1 MQMDIKH
8 DGESMKS
15 SEEKDSK
22 DSIKSKNMKS
32 SKEGKQIE
40 TKSAPTNIKKDSI
53 DSNITI
59 KSSLKIES
67 NEARLEKDS
76 KDSVKSNMNAES
88 LVNTNTECNTKQS
101 KTTES
106 STNKM
111 GFIESYFFY
120 PSFWHKILAFALLP
134 FSCIYALITLYKKCF
149 AKKRNFNVKIL
160 SIGNLVSG
168 GSGKTPFC
176 IALTNY
182 LQIKGYTDIYVVLR
196 GYKRKSK
203 GLIQVS
209 SNGAILVNVA
219 QSGDEAMLIA
229 MQTKASVLVSESR
242 IKALEYIQAKDSE
255 QSIVILDDAYRFNFN
270 KFDILLE
277 PKLKPYFPFVL
288 PSGYYRF
295 PESFY
300 TKCDLHLKEDR
311 DYKRSVSI
319 LYAKDSI
326 QDSSTETTYILA
338 AAIANPSRLKPY
350 LPENIVYEYYLA
362 DHAEFDCNT
371 LKTLLEKYHA
381 THILMTQKDY
391 VKCLDF
397 NLPFALLMLDIKIE
411 SSALKSIESF
421 LNIESFLVKQG

>member
-1 MQMDIKH
+1 MQINTFKH
-8 DGESMKS
+8 NDKQDRDSM
-15 SEEKDSK
+15 
-22 DSIKSKNMKS
+22 
-32 SKEGKQIE
+32 
-40 TKSAPTNIKKDSI
+40 
-53 DSNITI
+53 
-59 KSSLKIES
+59 
-67 NEARLEKDS
+67 
-76 KDSVKSNMNAES
+76 
-88 LVNTNTECNTKQS
+88 
-101 KTTES
+101 ES

-209 SNGAILVNVA
+209 SNGEILVNVA

-229 MQTKASVLVSESR
+229 TQTKASVIVSESR
-242 IKALEYIQAKDSE
+242 IKALEYIQTKDSKH
-255 QSIVILDDAYRFNFN
+255 SIVILDDAYRFNFN

-300 TKCDLHLKEDR
+300 KKCDLHLKEDK

-319 LYAKDSI
+319 SHVKDSNRE
-326 QDSSTETTYILA
+326 SKYILA
-338 AAIANPSRLKPY
+338 TAIANPSRLKPY
-350 LPENIVYEYYLA
+350 LPDNIIYEYYLA
-362 DHAEFDCNT
+362 DHAEFDLNT
-371 LKTLLEKYHA
+371 LKALLEKYEA

-421 LNIESFLVKQG
+421 LNIESFLQSKARF

>member
-1 MQMDIKH
+1 
-8 DGESMKS
+8 MKQNITTNNS
-15 SEEKDSK
+15 NHNKN
-22 DSIKSKNMKS
+22 SIKS
-32 SKEGKQIE
+32 SKE
-40 TKSAPTNIKKDSI
+40 
-53 DSNITI
+53 I
-59 KSSLKIES
+59 KSNL
-67 NEARLEKDS
+67 
-76 KDSVKSNMNAES
+76 
-88 LVNTNTECNTKQS
+88 NTQPSINTECNTKHN
-101 KTTES
+101 
-106 STNKM
+106 TNKM

-209 SNGAILVNVA
+209 SNGEILVNVA

-242 IKALEYIQAKDSE
+242 IKALEYIQTKDSK

-295 PESFY
+295 PKSFY
-300 TKCDLHLKEDR
+300 TKCDLHLKEDK

-319 LYAKDSI
+319 SHVKDSNRE
-326 QDSSTETTYILA
+326 SKYILA
-338 AAIANPSRLKPY
+338 TAIANPSRLKPY

-362 DHAEFDCNT
+362 DHAEFDYNT
-371 LKTLLEKYHA
+371 LKALLEKYHA

-421 LNIESFLVKQG
+421 LNTESFFAKQG

>member
-15 SEEKDSK
+15 SEERDSK

-32 SKEGKQIE
+32 SKEVKQIE

-59 KSSLKIES
+59 KSSLKIEF

-76 KDSVKSNMNAES
+76 KDSVKSNMNTES

-149 AKKRNFNVKIL
+149 AKKRNFSIKIL

-209 SNGAILVNVA
+209 SNGEILVNVA

-229 MQTKASVLVSESR
+229 MQTKASVIVSESR
-242 IKALEYIQAKDSE
+242 IKALEYIQTKDSKH
-255 QSIVILDDAYRFNFN
+255 SIVILDDAYRFNFN

-319 LYAKDSI
+319 SHVKDSNRE
-326 QDSSTETTYILA
+326 SKYILA
-338 AAIANPSRLKPY
+338 TAIANPSRLKPY

-362 DHAEFDCNT
+362 DHAEFDYNT

-421 LNIESFLVKQG
+421 LNTESFFAKQG